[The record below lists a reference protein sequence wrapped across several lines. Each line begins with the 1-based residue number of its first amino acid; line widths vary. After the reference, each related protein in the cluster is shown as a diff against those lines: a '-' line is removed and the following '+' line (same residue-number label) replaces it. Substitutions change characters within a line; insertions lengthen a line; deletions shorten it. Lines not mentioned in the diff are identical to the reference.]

1 MNAIVK
7 LYSNNPGEI
16 SMFLTHFF
24 EKEITLDS
32 DLFWQK
38 EYLNPVE
45 LSDIITALIENVDDY
60 SITMWISLDKD
71 VFINITQNNA
81 DDIVR
86 YLFERYPY

>member
-16 SMFLTHFF
+16 LMFLTHFF

-45 LSDIITALIENVDDY
+45 LSDIITALIENIDDY

>member
-7 LYSNNPGEI
+7 LYSNKPGEI
-16 SMFLTHFF
+16 SMFLKHFF
-24 EKEITLDS
+24 EKDINLNS

-45 LSDIITALIENVDDY
+45 LSDIITALIENIDDY
-60 SITMWISLDKD
+60 NITMWISLDKD